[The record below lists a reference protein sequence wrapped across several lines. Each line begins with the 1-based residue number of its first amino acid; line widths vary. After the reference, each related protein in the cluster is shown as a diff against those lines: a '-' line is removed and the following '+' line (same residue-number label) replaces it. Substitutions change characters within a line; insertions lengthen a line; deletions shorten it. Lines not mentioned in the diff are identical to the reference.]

1 MSESLYRSQTDRII
15 GGVCGGLA
23 EYLRIDATIV
33 RLLFVLFALGSG
45 VGVVVYFILWVI
57 LPVEGQGSIG
67 EQTTMRANA
76 DEMGQR
82 MRTFKPARCSSWS
95 MNSRVS
101 LTTCDEAIWTGMNGG
116 SACASCVDSFSTA
129 WLFHCC
135 TRLSFRPWVIAT
147 LATDAPGSAHSAST

>member
-57 LPVEGQGSIG
+57 LPVEGQGGIG

-82 MRTFKPARCSSWS
+82 MRTLGDDLGRSLRDPNPQTALIVGGGLVFLGLVFLVDALDLPWLRWFNFGMLWPLALVTLGLLVFWRNFKK
-95 MNSRVS
+95 
-101 LTTCDEAIWTGMNGG
+101 
-116 SACASCVDSFSTA
+116 
-129 WLFHCC
+129 
-135 TRLSFRPWVIAT
+135 
-147 LATDAPGSAHSAST
+147 